1 MEARSVETV
10 FRRLNEAGVRYL
22 VAGGLAV
29 VAHGHV
35 RFTKDIDL
43 VIALEGE
50 NVLGALGAFREM
62 GYRPVVAAVRLEDFA
77 LASERRR
84 WVEEKD
90 AKVFTLFSD
99 EHRFTAIDVFV
110 EEPFPFEAAHAS
122 ALEQEYA
129 PGVPVRFVGRDELI
143 AMKRLAGRPQDLA
156 DIAALERLE
165 RD

>member
-1 MEARSVETV
+1 V
-10 FRRLNEAGVRYL
+10 FRKLNEAGVRYL

-43 VIALEGE
+43 VLALDEK
-50 NVLGALGAFREM
+50 NVLGALGVFREM
-62 GYRPVVAAVRLEDFA
+62 GYRPVVAAIRLEDFA
-77 LASERRR
+77 HASERRR

-99 EHRFTAIDVFV
+99 EHRFTPIDVFI
-110 EEPFPFEAAHAS
+110 EEPFPFDAANAG

-129 PGVPVRFVGRDELI
+129 PGIPVRFVSRDDLI
-143 AMKRLAGRPQDLA
+143 AMKRLAGRPQDMA
-156 DIAALERLE
+156 DIEALEHLG

>member
-1 MEARSVETV
+1 VEARSVEIV
-10 FRRLNEAGVRYL
+10 LRKLNQAGVRYL

-43 VIALEGE
+43 VIALDDE
-50 NVLGALGAFREM
+50 NVRGAIRAFREL

-77 LASERRR
+77 NASERRR
-84 WVEEKD
+84 WVDEKD

-99 EHRFTAIDVFV
+99 EHRFTPVDVFV
-110 EEPFPFEAAHAS
+110 EEPFSFEAAYAA
-122 ALEQEYA
+122 ALKQIYG
-129 PGVPVRFVGRDELI
+129 PGIPVCFVGRADLI
-143 AMKRLAGRPQDLA
+143 AMKRVAGRPQDVA
-156 DIAALERLE
+156 DVEALERLD